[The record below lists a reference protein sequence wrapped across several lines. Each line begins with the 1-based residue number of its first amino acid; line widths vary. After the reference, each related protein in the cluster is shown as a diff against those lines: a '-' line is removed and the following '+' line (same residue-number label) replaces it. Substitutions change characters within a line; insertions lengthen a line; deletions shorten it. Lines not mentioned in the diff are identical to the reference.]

1 MIERICNNKKG
12 GIINIGLDFKMYF
25 VGQSY
30 LKCLKLLLFIKI
42 MVFNHIITR
51 ERVVIRLDL
60 FQQSFINNKMYF
72 NNKIIRR
79 KIW

>member
-12 GIINIGLDFKMYF
+12 GIIINIGLDFNMYF
-25 VGQSY
+25 VGPSY
-30 LKCLKLLLFIKI
+30 LKCLKLLLLIKI

-60 FQQSFINNKMYF
+60 FQQSFINNKMYIL
-72 NNKIIRR
+72 IIR
-79 KIW
+79 